1 MYVWCINSRIDWV
14 AKYLLKTSWNSNTWY
29 AFQESIFD
37 IFPKRNK
44 YYLHLQFT
52 NNLLLHYILAI
63 RVHIWSACMRSF
75 SRSTVRCALRFGL
88 IFFFVCWVSW
98 CFCNIKSIC
107 SMNRNSVLLLV
118 SFNST
123 WQWMKASDQ
132 RLKWDPKGGE
142 WVRVRERDRG
152 RTAQGEFDY
161 LRAVASVTNKYIS
174 LIFPV
179 QRYTLCMMNCGK
191 PLTKIT
197 LNYVGINPILLNKSD
212 ELCAKHSGNEVARS
226 MAEKWVKKIGWWT
239 FTKAFRCCVCSLE
252 KRISY
257 FKPIQKLWENTM
269 SSLCSSR
276 FYWTKTKR
284 F

>member
-1 MYVWCINSRIDWV
+1 MICIPGEHFRHIPQTKQILFTLAIYKQFAFTLHSRNSCAHLIG
-14 AKYLLKTSWNSNTWY
+14 LY
-29 AFQESIFD
+29 AFVQSFNRSLCVAFWFD
-37 IFPKRNK
+37 
-44 YYLHLQFT
+44 L
-52 NNLLLHYILAI
+52 
-63 RVHIWSACMRSF
+63 
-75 SRSTVRCALRFGL
+75 
-88 IFFFVCWVSW
+88 FFCVCWVSW

-197 LNYVGINPILLNKSD
+197 LKLCGNKSNLAKQIRWVVCKTQWQWSSSKHGRKMGEENRLVNVHKSISMLCVFAWKEDFIFQTNSKVVREYYVFSLLLSVLLN
-212 ELCAKHSGNEVARS
+212 
-226 MAEKWVKKIGWWT
+226 
-239 FTKAFRCCVCSLE
+239 
-252 KRISY
+252 
-257 FKPIQKLWENTM
+257 
-269 SSLCSSR
+269 
-276 FYWTKTKR
+276 
-284 F
+284 

>member
-1 MYVWCINSRIDWV
+1 MICIPGEHFRHIPQTKQILFTLAIYKQFAFTLHSRNSCAHLIG
-14 AKYLLKTSWNSNTWY
+14 LY
-29 AFQESIFD
+29 AFVQSFNRSLCVAFWFD
-37 IFPKRNK
+37 
-44 YYLHLQFT
+44 L
-52 NNLLLHYILAI
+52 
-63 RVHIWSACMRSF
+63 
-75 SRSTVRCALRFGL
+75 
-88 IFFFVCWVSW
+88 FFCVCWVSW

>member
-1 MYVWCINSRIDWV
+1 MLLSLFLTSSIPITVSDSPYTSLTTRPPAWNTGGEVYMYVWCINSRIDWV

-142 WVRVRERDRG
+142 WVRER
-152 RTAQGEFDY
+152 
-161 LRAVASVTNKYIS
+161 
-174 LIFPV
+174 
-179 QRYTLCMMNCGK
+179 
-191 PLTKIT
+191 
-197 LNYVGINPILLNKSD
+197 
-212 ELCAKHSGNEVARS
+212 
-226 MAEKWVKKIGWWT
+226 
-239 FTKAFRCCVCSLE
+239 
-252 KRISY
+252 
-257 FKPIQKLWENTM
+257 
-269 SSLCSSR
+269 
-276 FYWTKTKR
+276 
-284 F
+284 

>member
-197 LNYVGINPILLNKSD
+197 LKLCGNKSNLAKQIRWVVCKTQWQWSSSKHDRKMGEENRLVNVHKSISMLCVFAWKEDFIFQTNSKVVREYYVFSLLLSVLLN
-212 ELCAKHSGNEVARS
+212 
-226 MAEKWVKKIGWWT
+226 
-239 FTKAFRCCVCSLE
+239 
-252 KRISY
+252 
-257 FKPIQKLWENTM
+257 
-269 SSLCSSR
+269 
-276 FYWTKTKR
+276 
-284 F
+284 